1 MSQSVWVVDD
11 EPLIRT
17 AVLAVLSEQGYEARG
32 FGNAEELYVALVDG
46 GASPDLLVLD
56 QRLPDEFGSTIV
68 HSLRER
74 PQYRDIPVLFVTAID
89 DEEADRLSA
98 LAPVVRKP
106 FDFADFI
113 AAVESQLAAA
123 PSLNS
128 GLGPLTPS
136 ADSDEAEAPRPEA

>member
-1 MSQSVWVVDD
+1 MAHTVWVVDD

-17 AVLAVLSEQGYEARG
+17 AMLAVLGELGYQTGG
-32 FGNAEELYVALVDG
+32 FGNAEELYTALVEG
-46 GASPDLLVLD
+46 GVTPDLLVLD

-89 DEEADRLSA
+89 DEEADRLTA

-106 FDFADFI
+106 FDFSDFVE
-113 AAVESQLAAA
+113 AVEGQLPTAA
-123 PSLNS
+123 S
-128 GLGPLTPS
+128 
-136 ADSDEAEAPRPEA
+136 

>member
-1 MSQSVWVVDD
+1 MAQTIWVVDD

-17 AVLAVLSEQGYEARG
+17 AVLAVLGELAYETRG
-32 FGNAEELYVALVDG
+32 FGNAEELYHALVEDG
-46 GASPDLLVLD
+46 TTPDLLVLD
-56 QRLPDEFGSTIV
+56 QRLPDEFGSTIL

-106 FDFADFI
+106 FDFNDLVT
-113 AAVESQLAAA
+113 AVRER
-123 PSLNS
+123 
-128 GLGPLTPS
+128 LG
-136 ADSDEAEAPRPEA
+136 EEAP

>member
-1 MSQSVWVVDD
+1 MNLEDGVTHTIWVVDD

-17 AVLAVLSEQGYEARG
+17 AVLAVLGELGYTTQGFA
-32 FGNAEELYVALVDG
+32 NAEELYVALVQG
-46 GASPDLLVLD
+46 TTIPDLLVLD

-98 LAPVVRKP
+98 IAPVVRKP
-106 FDFADFI
+106 FDFADFVS
-113 AAVESQLAAA
+113 AVEGQLATA
-123 PSLNS
+123 PS
-128 GLGPLTPS
+128 
-136 ADSDEAEAPRPEA
+136 A

>member
-1 MSQSVWVVDD
+1 MEESLVTKQIWVVDD

-17 AVLAVLSEQGYEARG
+17 AVLAVLGELGYETRG
-32 FGNAEELYVALVDG
+32 FGNAEELYVALVEG
-46 GASPDLLVLD
+46 PSVPDLLVLD

-113 AAVESQLAAA
+113 TAVETQLATA
-123 PSLNS
+123 PHS
-128 GLGPLTPS
+128 
-136 ADSDEAEAPRPEA
+136 

>member
-1 MSQSVWVVDD
+1 MAQTVAQTVWVVDD

-17 AVLAVLSEQGYEARG
+17 AVLAVLAEQGYETQG
-32 FGNAEELYVALVDG
+32 FGNAEELYVALVEG
-46 GASPDLLVLD
+46 GDTPDLLILD
-56 QRLPDEFGSTIV
+56 QRLPDEFGSTIL

-106 FDFADFI
+106 FDFADFA
-113 AAVESQLAAA
+113 AAVREQL
-123 PSLNS
+123 PQ
-128 GLGPLTPS
+128 
-136 ADSDEAEAPRPEA
+136 PEPTA

>member
-1 MSQSVWVVDD
+1 MNMEGGVMHTIWVVDD

-17 AVLAVLSEQGYEARG
+17 AVLAVLSELGYTTQG
-32 FGNAEELYVALVDG
+32 FGNAEELYVALVEG
-46 GASPDLLVLD
+46 TTIPDLLVLD

-98 LAPVVRKP
+98 IAPVIRKP
-106 FDFADFI
+106 FDFADFVS
-113 AAVESQLAAA
+113 AVEGQLATA
-123 PSLNS
+123 PS
-128 GLGPLTPS
+128 
-136 ADSDEAEAPRPEA
+136 A

>member
-1 MSQSVWVVDD
+1 MEESLVTKQIWVVDD

-17 AVLAVLSEQGYEARG
+17 AVLAVLGELGYETRG
-32 FGNAEELYVALVDG
+32 FGNAEELYVALVEG
-46 GASPDLLVLD
+46 PSVPDLLVLD

-113 AAVESQLAAA
+113 TAVETQLATA
-123 PSLNS
+123 PS
-128 GLGPLTPS
+128 
-136 ADSDEAEAPRPEA
+136 A